1 MKSVSWKSI
10 IEYVGIAAI
19 VASLIFVGL
28 QLQQERR
35 VASIEAGFN
44 LIESF
49 YEQQNGTIEN
59 AAIWA
64 KGNAGV
70 EERSPTEAV
79 IYDALIQKL
88 WGHAFWKSHAMS
100 QLGNEQNVGIHDFAE
115 FLYKNRGARR
125 TWETRMAV
133 EQEFRKK
140 LIPVA
145 VGVDMMNIV
154 FSDLEKLKQLDSP
167 Q

>member
-1 MKSVSWKSI
+1 MKSVSWKSM

-49 YEQQNGTIEN
+49 YEQQNGVIEN

-64 KGNAGV
+64 KGNAG
-70 EERSPTEAV
+70 EEELSSTEAI

-88 WGHAFWKSHAMS
+88 W
-100 QLGNEQNVGIHDFAE
+100 
-115 FLYKNRGARR
+115 AR
-125 TWETRMAV
+125 
-133 EQEFRKK
+133 
-140 LIPVA
+140 I
-145 VGVDMMNIV
+145 
-154 FSDLEKLKQLDSP
+154 
-167 Q
+167 

>member
-1 MKSVSWKSI
+1 MKFVSWKST

-49 YEQQNGTIEN
+49 YEQQNGAIEN

-64 KGNAGV
+64 KGNAGA
-70 EERSPTEAV
+70 EELSSTEAI
-79 IYDALIQKL
+79 IYDALIHKL
-88 WGHAFWKSHAMS
+88 WAW
-100 QLGNEQNVGIHDFAE
+100 I
-115 FLYKNRGARR
+115 
-125 TWETRMAV
+125 
-133 EQEFRKK
+133 
-140 LIPVA
+140 
-145 VGVDMMNIV
+145 
-154 FSDLEKLKQLDSP
+154 
-167 Q
+167 

>member
-1 MKSVSWKSI
+1 M
-10 IEYVGIAAI
+10 
-19 VASLIFVGL
+19 
-28 QLQQERR
+28 
-35 VASIEAGFN
+35 
-44 LIESF
+44 
-49 YEQQNGTIEN
+49 
-59 AAIWA
+59 A

-70 EERSPTEAV
+70 EELSPTEAV

-88 WGHAFWKSHAMS
+88 WGHAFWTSHAMS

-140 LIPVA
+140 LIA
-145 VGVDMMNIV
+145 STYRRGYDEYRI
-154 FSDLEKLKQLDSP
+154 FRSGEIAAT
-167 Q
+167 